1 MGFKRAIIVMA
12 ILALAISWGS
22 FRAQK
27 SAAAPPSQ
35 KEELIGTWRLDSRV
49 VRHPDGTSYPDP
61 QYGPESPIGY
71 IMYDN
76 TGHMAV
82 QFMGLHRPNNHSSLA
97 YDAYFGT
104 YSVDEKANPPT
115 VTHHIEGSL
124 NPGSVGHEN
133 VRDLLLTGDKMM
145 LVVHTSTPD
154 LNSNTFSRVK

>member
-1 MGFKRAIIVMA
+1 MSIKRAIFIMA
-12 ILALAISWGS
+12 MVASVVFWGT
-22 FRAQK
+22 FRAKK
-27 SAAAPPSQ
+27 SAAAPPSL
-35 KEELIGTWRLDSRV
+35 KEQLIGTWRLDARD
-49 VRHPDGTSYPDP
+49 VRHPDGTSNPDP
-61 QYGPESPIGY
+61 QYGAEYPVGY

-124 NPGSVGHEN
+124 NPGSVGHDN
-133 VRDLLLTGDKMM
+133 VRDLLLNGDKMM
-145 LVVHTSTPD
+145 LVVHTSTLD
-154 LNSNTFSRVK
+154 LNINSFSRVK